1 MAVLHGERLPQL
13 ARLARVRRAVFPVT
27 AMTVYDFLKDA
38 FALLGIVVLVGGIL
52 LAGATARFDADAL
65 ADLEDDRT

>member
-1 MAVLHGERLPQL
+1 
-13 ARLARVRRAVFPVT
+13 
-27 AMTVYDFLKDA
+27 MTVYDFLKDA